1 VTSTDSRR
9 DEPPGRH
16 FRSGDRCFV
25 ANSNW
30 YVATREGFDL
40 GPFPTRDAADAAVT
54 ELIELLKD
62 AENPEPARA
71 FVQQFAK
78 RINGAANRDG
88 K

>member
-1 VTSTDSRR
+1 MTSTDNRR

-30 YVATREGFDL
+30 YVATREGFNL

-62 AENPEPARA
+62 TDSPEPAEA

-78 RINGAANRDG
+78 RIMGAADGDG

>member
-1 VTSTDSRR
+1 MTSTDNRR

-25 ANSNW
+25 ANGNW
-30 YVATREGFDL
+30 YVATREGFNL

-62 AENPEPARA
+62 AENPESAIA
-71 FVQQFAK
+71 FVQQFA
-78 RINGAANRDG
+78 RRMNGAANGDG